1 MAPIPSTPY
10 TKHLG
15 DREPIASMRET
26 SARIRGLTS
35 GWSPQ
40 QFERTYAP
48 GKWTA
53 RQILTHLAETDMAL
67 GYRIRMAL
75 STPAYVAQPFDQD
88 AWIAK
93 EPRTTGAEAVGA
105 YFGLRQMNLSLFAT
119 LSAADRQTSLTHP
132 EYGVITVDWV
142 IHQMAGHDL
151 NHLKQLEQI
160 ASLKQ

>member
-1 MAPIPSTPY
+1 MRSMTPTTPY
-10 TKHLG
+10 SKHLG
-15 DREPIASMRET
+15 DREPIASMRDT
-26 SARIRGLTS
+26 SERIRALTAA
-35 GWSPQ
+35 WSPE

-67 GYRIRMAL
+67 GYRVRMAL

-93 EPRTTGAEAVGA
+93 ETDTSGVEAVGA
-105 YFGLRQMNLSLFAT
+105 YFGLRRMNLSLFAS
-119 LSAADRQTSLTHP
+119 LSAADRQTAFTHP
-132 EYGVITVDWV
+132 EYGALTVDWV

-151 NHLKQLEQI
+151 NHLAQLETI
-160 ASLKQ
+160 ASH

>member
-1 MAPIPSTPY
+1 MPPTTPY

-26 SARIRGLTS
+26 CARVRSLTS
-35 GWSPQ
+35 GWSPP

-67 GYRIRMAL
+67 GYRVRMAL
-75 STPAYVAQPFDQD
+75 SNPGYVAQPFDQD

-93 EPRTTGAEAVGA
+93 ETRTSGADAVAA
-105 YFGLRQMNLSLFAT
+105 YFALRQMNISLFASLT
-119 LSAADRQTSLTHP
+119 PGDRQTAFTHP
-132 EYGVITVDWV
+132 EYAAISVDWV

-151 NHLKQLEQI
+151 NHLAQLEAI
-160 ASLKQ
+160 AKL

>member
-1 MAPIPSTPY
+1 MLPTTPY

-15 DREPIASMRET
+15 NREPIASMRET
-26 SARIRGLTS
+26 SERIRSLTS

-67 GYRIRMAL
+67 GYRVRMAL
-75 STPAYVAQPFDQD
+75 SNPGYVAQPFDQD

-93 EPRTTGAEAVGA
+93 ETRTGGAEAVAA
-105 YFGLRQMNLSLFAT
+105 YFSLRQMNLTLFAS
-119 LSAADRQTSLTHP
+119 LSPVDRQTPFAHA
-132 EYGVITVDWV
+132 EYGAISVDWV
-142 IHQMAGHDL
+142 IHQMAGHDR
-151 NHLKQLEQI
+151 NHLAQLETI
-160 ASLKQ
+160 AKL

>member
-1 MAPIPSTPY
+1 MPPTTPY
-10 TKHLG
+10 TKQLG
-15 DREPIASMRET
+15 GREPLASMRE
-26 SARIRGLTS
+26 SAERIRSLTS

-53 RQILTHLAETDMAL
+53 RQILTHLAEADVAF

-93 EPRTTGAEAVGA
+93 ETRTTGAEAVAA
-105 YFGLRQMNLSLFAT
+105 YFGLRQMNLSLFTA
-119 LSAADRQTSLTHP
+119 LSAADRETAFTHP
-132 EYGVITVDWV
+132 EYGAITVDWV
-142 IHQMAGHDL
+142 LHQMAGHDW
-151 NHLKQLEQI
+151 NHVTQLEQI
-160 ASLKQ
+160 ASS

>member
-1 MAPIPSTPY
+1 MPPTTPY

-15 DREPIASMRET
+15 DREPIATMRET
-26 SARIRGLTS
+26 SERIRTLTA
-35 GWSPQ
+35 GWSPP
-40 QFERTYAP
+40 QFERTYAT

-67 GYRIRMAL
+67 GYRVRMAL

-93 EPRTTGAEAVGA
+93 ETRTSGVEAVAA

-119 LSAADRQTSLTHP
+119 LSAADRQTPFTHP
-132 EYGVITVDWV
+132 EYGAITVDWV

-151 NHLKQLEQI
+151 NHLGQLETI
-160 ASLKQ
+160 ARS